1 MDYGKKYLKY
11 KSKYF
16 ELRQELINQGHDV
29 DALMNEAME
38 KIQTNENVQT
48 GGGDDIFISNAE
60 LSEMNLSDTPNVFD
74 QEGGYA
80 PNLAELDIG
89 KRNLQAPKDASGKP
103 IAPKNVFKSPVSS
116 PVSSPIPPAPPLPG
130 SVGPTG
136 PTGPSGPSGPSAAP
150 APNPQKSTT
159 TTTNVKNY
167 YNYFDPLY
175 PVSYTVPSYNT
186 VVTTT
191 PLYSVPVNTFPILK
205 RNDDFF
211 LDDDEPVRRRRSSKR
226 SSKRRTS
233 KRRTSR
239 KSSKRKSSKRRT
251 SRR

>member
-1 MDYGKKYLKY
+1 MDYAKKYLKY

-48 GGGDDIFISNAE
+48 GGGNDIFIQSGE

-74 QEGGYA
+74 QEGGDYVYSPA
-80 PNLAELDIG
+80 
-89 KRNLQAPKDASGKP
+89 RSGTTQP
-103 IAPKNVFKSPVSS
+103 DGSIAPSIPSRVTDTDTGRVVASAN
-116 PVSSPIPPAPPLPG
+116 PITLKTPSPPA
-130 SVGPTG
+130 
-136 PTGPSGPSGPSAAP
+136 AAP
-150 APNPQKSTT
+150 APNPQKSTV
-159 TTTNVKNY
+159 TTNVKNY
-167 YNYFDPLY
+167 YNYIDPYFDPLY
-175 PVSYTVPSYNT
+175 PVSYTVPGYNT
-186 VVTTT
+186 VVTTN
-191 PLYSVPVNTFPILK
+191 PIYSVPVNTFPILK

-226 SSKRRTS
+226 RTS